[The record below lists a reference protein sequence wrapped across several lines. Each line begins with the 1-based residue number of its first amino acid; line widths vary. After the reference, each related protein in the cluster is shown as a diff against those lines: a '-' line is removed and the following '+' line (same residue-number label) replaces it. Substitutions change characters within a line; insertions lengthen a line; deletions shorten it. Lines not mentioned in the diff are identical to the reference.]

1 MALNAKTDPTSP
13 QAHVGMIASPAQGTV
28 QWTRN
33 SAMNKDTTKPTVGS
47 GAERMRR
54 HGYLRKLGLR
64 SIPARLHEHEI
75 SALVACALLDASQ
88 RQDPTAVAVALELYL
103 DRNPIQ
109 AM

>member
-1 MALNAKTDPTSP
+1 MD
-13 QAHVGMIASPAQGTV
+13 
-28 QWTRN
+28 
-33 SAMNKDTTKPTVGS
+33 KDITKPRVGS

-54 HGYLRKLGLR
+54 HRYLRELGLR

-75 SALVACALLDASQ
+75 SALVARGLLDASQ
-88 RQDPTAVAVALELYL
+88 RQNPTAVAVALGQYL